1 MWTMT
6 VLKVVTWGHEPMLS
20 HACETTTTICDGRRV
35 GVVWRV
41 VVMKFVVVGGET
53 RVCSVSYWVGVKAF
67 ASARKAAS

>member
-1 MWTMT
+1 MLTMT
-6 VLKVVTWGHEPMLS
+6 VLNVVICGHESTLS
-20 HACETTTTICDGRRV
+20 HACETTTTTCDGRRV

-41 VVMKFVVVGGET
+41 GVMKSVVVGGET